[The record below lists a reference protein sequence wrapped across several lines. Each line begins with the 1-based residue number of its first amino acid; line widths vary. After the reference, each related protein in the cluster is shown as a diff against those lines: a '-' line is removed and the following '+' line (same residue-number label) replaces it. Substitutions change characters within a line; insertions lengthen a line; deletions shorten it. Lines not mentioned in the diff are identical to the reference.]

1 MTDNFKLESPGPE
14 CKRWSWGKYS
24 TKTKLHSKQEGWVSI
39 VEIFEQEL
47 ALVGGRC
54 TWTKTTL
61 TRATLTRDTWLGAHW
76 PGPGVPRPG
85 TPIKGTP
92 GLGTHQEVHWDHVP
106 HGVGALGF
114 DKAARRQKGP
124 RRLLGSFSLLLLL
137 TSSSTSSYSTTT
149 TLTSD
154 CPRCS
159 STSRPSAW
167 TRPGRPGQ

>member
-1 MTDNFKLESPGPE
+1 MADNFKLESPGPE
-14 CKRWSWGKYS
+14 YKRWSWGKYS

-85 TPIKGTP
+85 TPITGTP
-92 GLGTHQEVHWDHVP
+92 GLGTQQEVHWDHLP

-124 RRLLGSFSLLLLL
+124 RRLLGRLLVVAVADLLLHLLLLHHHHADKWL
-137 TSSSTSSYSTTT
+137 PPLLLDFA
-149 TLTSD
+149 TL
-154 CPRCS
+154 RLN
-159 STSRPSAW
+159 
-167 TRPGRPGQ
+167 